1 MTVFAAWSWTDLDM
15 ENSAQ
20 EEFVDMADE
29 SMDEAGKAKRDK
41 VSSSVFKLYI
51 KYYATGST
59 APLSAL
65 CTN

>member
-41 VSSSVFKLYI
+41 VSSS
-51 KYYATGST
+51 
-59 APLSAL
+59 
-65 CTN
+65 C